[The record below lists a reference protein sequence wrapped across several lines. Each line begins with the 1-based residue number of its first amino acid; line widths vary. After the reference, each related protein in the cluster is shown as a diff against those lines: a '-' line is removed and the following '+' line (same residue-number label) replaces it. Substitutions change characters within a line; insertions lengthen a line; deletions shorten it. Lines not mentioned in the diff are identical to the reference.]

1 MCHPPTFG
9 LILAGGLARRMGGGD
24 KGLVSIGGA
33 TIIDRIIKRLEPAC
47 SGLLMSANGDPARF
61 VRFAAPVIADS
72 VPGLA
77 GPLAGILAGLDWAA
91 AEAPEIAWIVSAPAD
106 CPFLPFDLVP
116 QLHAARTREEAPLAI
131 AASGERR
138 HPAVGLW
145 PVRLREDL
153 RRTLVDEGLRKVEA
167 WATRH
172 GGAVAEWPNV
182 PIDPFFNVN
191 TSADLAEA
199 ERLCRL
205 LPA

>member
-9 LILAGGLARRMGGGD
+9 LILAGGRARRMGGGD

-61 VRFAAPVIADS
+61 VHFAAPVIGDS

-91 AEAPEIAWIVSAPAD
+91 ARAPEIAWIVSAPAD

-116 QLHAARTREEAPLAI
+116 RLHAARTREQAPLAI

-145 PVRLREDL
+145 PVKLREDL
-153 RRTLVDEGLRKVEA
+153 RRTLVDEGMRKVEA

-172 GGAVAEWPNV
+172 GGAVAEWPNL

-191 TSADLAEA
+191 TPADILEA
-199 ERLCRL
+199 ERLSRL
-205 LPA
+205 SPE